1 MNQHLTERQILECMA
16 GTATAANRRHV
27 EQCAGCGAEVERLES
42 AVRGFAGAAL
52 QAAGRPAPHLDWAAA
67 GRPQVGLTR
76 VPTWVPAWVPA
87 WRPAVAA
94 LALLLIAIPLMFHF
108 SLYHKNFDNRAYT
121 AHSQQQQ
128 LELERADTALLE
140 QVDAAVSR
148 PVPQPIE
155 PLVQLVAWGSKTN
168 SGVTE

>member
-1 MNQHLTERQILECMA
+1 MNQHLTERQILECVA

-27 EQCAGCGAEVERLES
+27 AQCARCGAEIERLDT
-42 AVRGFAGAAL
+42 AVRGFAVAVR
-52 QAAGRPAPHLDWAAA
+52 QEAGRPAPHLDWAAA
-67 GRPQVGLTR
+67 GRSQAGS
-76 VPTWVPAWVPA
+76 TWAPVWLPS

-94 LALLLIAIPLMFHF
+94 LALLLLATHLMFHF
-108 SLYHKNFDNRAYT
+108 NPYPKNIDNKAYT
-121 AHSQQQQ
+121 TANYQQQQ
-128 LELERADTALLE
+128 LERERADVALLE

-148 PVPQPIE
+148 PIPQPIE

>member
-1 MNQHLTERQILECMA
+1 MNQHLTEQQILECVA
-16 GTATAANRRHV
+16 GTATAGSRLHV

-67 GRPQVGLTR
+67 GRSQAGL
-76 VPTWVPAWVPA
+76 TWVPAWVPA
-87 WRPAVAA
+87 WRPAVAT
-94 LALLLIAIPLMFHF
+94 LALLLLATPLMFHF
-108 SLYHKNFDNRAYT
+108 RSYPKDVDNKIYT
-121 AHSQQQQ
+121 TSHSQQQQ
-128 LELERADTALLE
+128 LERERADTALLE